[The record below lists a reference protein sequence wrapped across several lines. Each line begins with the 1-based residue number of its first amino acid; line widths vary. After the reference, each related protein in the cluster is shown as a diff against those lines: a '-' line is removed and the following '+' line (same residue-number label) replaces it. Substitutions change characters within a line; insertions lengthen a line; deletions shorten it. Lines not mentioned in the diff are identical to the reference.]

1 MDNIS
6 RMKSNGNSQKIFTF
20 SIGVLICATLFFI
33 VSTFIFL
40 RDAERDAKY
49 LEMASDMRV
58 LLHQISTSSRA
69 ATAGD
74 ASAFATLKK
83 ANERFGQTYRI
94 LQTGDRQLP
103 GVGAMMQSELQ
114 ALGAVWRGIK
124 NNAETIVNNRD
135 RILFLH
141 DVAKTLNESIPEL
154 QREYNRV
161 VEVLLDR
168 NASNEQIVY
177 AQKQLLLAERIARN
191 VDKMLSGGEATSQ
204 AADQFNLDASIFGGV
219 LTGMLE
225 GDKQLGLDKVKDE
238 KARASLERID
248 TLFDFVSGSVDD
260 IFKASPDLLG
270 AKNAADGILNN
281 APKILEKTND
291 VVEGL
296 QNLSQRRT
304 LGADT
309 AFFSGALI
317 IIILG
322 VIGAQLYRNTVSR
335 LAEEKNANER
345 NQVAI
350 ERLLNEIGNLADG
363 DLTAEATVSEEF
375 TGAIADSINY
385 TIEQLRDII
394 SSINDTTVMVDS
406 AAKETQT
413 KALTLAEASESQ
425 ANEIASA
432 SGAVKEMA
440 GTMDKMSVDASESA
454 TVAKSSVQIAK
465 SGANVVQNTIH
476 GMDTIREQIQDTSK
490 RVKRLGES
498 SQEIGD
504 IVSLINDIA
513 DQTNILALNASIQA
527 SMAGEAGRG
536 FAVVAD
542 EVQRLAERS
551 SAATRQIEALVKT
564 IQSDT
569 NEAAASMEQTTA
581 EVVNGAGLAHD
592 AGVAL
597 EEIEKVSLNL
607 SELIES
613 ISSSASAQA
622 NTAGNIS
629 LTMNTVKDIT
639 SQTAAGTTD
648 AADKVGNLSL
658 MTKELR
664 GSVAGFKL
672 PGAEKD
678 YPIVSETEDDR
689 MQDDD
694 LQVAAN

>member
-1 MDNIS
+1 MDNIRRLKSSSHS
-6 RMKSNGNSQKIFTF
+6 RKIFTL
-20 SIGVLICATLFFI
+20 SIAVLVCATLFFI

-40 RDAERDAKY
+40 RDADRDAKY

-74 ASAFATLKK
+74 SSAFSTLQKATD
-83 ANERFGQTYRI
+83 RFDRSYRI
-94 LQTGDRQLP
+94 LQTGDSQLP
-103 GVGAMMQSELQ
+103 GVGMMMKAELQ
-114 ALGAVWRGIK
+114 ALGGIWLSVK
-124 NNAETIVNNRD
+124 NNSETIVNNRD

-219 LTGMLE
+219 LAGMLE
-225 GDKQLGLDKVKDE
+225 GDKQLGLERIKDA
-238 KARASLERID
+238 KARVSLERIN

-260 IFKASPDLLG
+260 IFEASPDLLS

-281 APKILEKTND
+281 SPKILDSTNS
-291 VVEGL
+291 VVEGIGSL
-296 QNLSQRRT
+296 DQRRT
-304 LGADT
+304 VGADT
-309 AFFSGALI
+309 AFYSGAVILI
-317 IIILG
+317 ILA
-322 VIGAQLYRNTVSR
+322 VIGTQLYRNTVVR
-335 LAEEKNANER
+335 LAQEKNANER
-345 NQVAI
+345 NQIAI

-363 DLTAEATVSEEF
+363 DLTAEATVSEDF

-394 SSINDTTVMVDS
+394 SSINDTTVKVDS

-425 ANEIASA
+425 ASEIASA

-569 NEAAASMEQTTA
+569 NEAAASMEQTTT

-613 ISSSASAQA
+613 ISSSARTQA
-622 NTAGNIS
+622 DTAGNIS

-672 PGAEKD
+672 PGIEID
-678 YPIVSETEDDR
+678 YPTVSASDDN
-689 MQDDD
+689 DDYFEKA
-694 LQVAAN
+694 VS

>member
-1 MDNIS
+1 MDNLRRFKSSGHS
-6 RMKSNGNSQKIFTF
+6 RKIFTL
-20 SIGVLICATLFFI
+20 SIALLVCATLFFI
-33 VSTFIFL
+33 ASTFIFL
-40 RDAERDAKY
+40 RDADRDAKY

-74 ASAFATLKK
+74 ASAFSTLKK
-83 ANERFGQTYRI
+83 ATDRFDRSYRV
-94 LQTGDRQLP
+94 LQTGDSQLP
-103 GVGAMMQSELQ
+103 GVGMMMKAELEE
-114 ALGAVWRGIK
+114 LGGIWRSVK

-225 GDKQLGLDKVKDE
+225 GDKQLGLERIKDA
-238 KARASLERID
+238 KARVSLERIN
-248 TLFDFVSGSVDD
+248 TLFEFVSGSVDD
-260 IFKASPDLLG
+260 IFEASPDLLS

-281 APKILEKTND
+281 SPKILDRTNS
-291 VVEGL
+291 VVEGIGS
-296 QNLSQRRT
+296 LSQRRT
-304 LGADT
+304 VGADT

-317 IIILG
+317 LIILA
-322 VIGAQLYRNTVSR
+322 VIGMQLYRTTVVR

-345 NQVAI
+345 NQIAI

-363 DLTAEATVSEEF
+363 DLTAEATVSEDF

-394 SSINDTTVMVDS
+394 SSINDTTVKVDS

-425 ANEIASA
+425 ASEIASA

-613 ISSSASAQA
+613 ISSSARTQA
-622 NTAGNIS
+622 DTAGNIS

-672 PGAEKD
+672 PGVEIEYPTVSTSDDNDDYFEKA
-678 YPIVSETEDDR
+678 VS
-689 MQDDD
+689 
-694 LQVAAN
+694 

>member
-1 MDNIS
+1 MENITPIKNSGHS
-6 RMKSNGNSQKIFTF
+6 RNAFTF
-20 SIGVLICATLFFI
+20 SIGLLICATVFFML
-33 VSTFIFL
+33 STFIFL
-40 RDAERDAKY
+40 RDADRDAKY
-49 LEMASDMRV
+49 LELSGDMRV
-58 LLHQISTSSRA
+58 LLHQISTSSRE
-69 ATAGD
+69 ATDGKP
-74 ASAFATLKK
+74 SAFVALKK
-83 ANERFGQTYRI
+83 ASDRFDQTYQT
-94 LQTGDRQLP
+94 LLTGDGELP
-103 GVGAMMQSELQ
+103 GVGVMMSNELQ
-114 ALGAVWRGIK
+114 ELGGVWAPVK
-124 NNAETIVNNRD
+124 TNSETIVANRD

-154 QREYNRV
+154 QREYNFV
-161 VEVLLDR
+161 VEVLLDSR
-168 NASNEQIVY
+168 ASNEQIVY

-219 LTGMLE
+219 LNGMLR
-225 GDKQLGLDKVKDE
+225 GDKKLGLDRVTDQ
-238 KARASLERID
+238 KARASLQRID
-248 TLFDFVSGSVDD
+248 KLFNFVSGSVDD
-260 IFKASPDLLG
+260 IFKASPDLLS
-270 AKNAADGILNN
+270 ARNAADGILNDS
-281 APKILEKTND
+281 PKILGQTNL
-291 VVEGL
+291 VAEGL
-296 QNLSQRRT
+296 RDLSNRRT
-304 LGADT
+304 IGSDT
-309 AFFSGALI
+309 AFISGALI
-317 IIILG
+317 LIILA
-322 VIGAQLYRNTVSR
+322 VIGVQLYRNTVSR
-335 LAEEKNANER
+335 LAEEKEANER

-385 TIEQLRDII
+385 TIEQLREII

-406 AAKETQT
+406 AAKDTQT

-440 GTMDKMSVDASESA
+440 GTMDQMSTDASESA

-465 SGANVVQNTIH
+465 SGAQVVQNTIH

-490 RVKRLGES
+490 RIKRLGES

-551 SAATRQIEALVKT
+551 SAATKQIEALVKT

-597 EEIEKVSLNL
+597 EEIEKVSQNL

-613 ISSSASAQA
+613 ISCSARAQA
-622 NTAGNIS
+622 DTAGNIS

-639 SQTAAGTTD
+639 SQTAQGTTD
-648 AADKVGNLSL
+648 AADKVGNLSK
-658 MTKELR
+658 MTVELR
-664 GSVAGFKL
+664 SSVAGFKL
-672 PGAEKD
+672 PGSLQTPVLNADDNKC
-678 YPIVSETEDDR
+678 VSKC
-689 MQDDD
+689 
-694 LQVAAN
+694 

>member
-1 MDNIS
+1 MDNIRRLKSSSHS
-6 RMKSNGNSQKIFTF
+6 RKIFTL
-20 SIGVLICATLFFI
+20 SIAVLVCATLFFI

-40 RDAERDAKY
+40 RDADRDAKY

-74 ASAFATLKK
+74 SSAFSTLQKATD
-83 ANERFGQTYRI
+83 RFDRSYRI
-94 LQTGDRQLP
+94 LQTGDSQLP
-103 GVGAMMQSELQ
+103 GVGMMMKAELQ
-114 ALGAVWRGIK
+114 ALGGIWLSVK
-124 NNAETIVNNRD
+124 NNSETIVNNRD

-225 GDKQLGLDKVKDE
+225 GDKQLGLERIKDA
-238 KARASLERID
+238 KARVSLERIN

-260 IFKASPDLLG
+260 IFEASPDLLS

-281 APKILEKTND
+281 SPKILDSTNS
-291 VVEGL
+291 VVEGIGSL
-296 QNLSQRRT
+296 DQRRT
-304 LGADT
+304 VGADT
-309 AFFSGALI
+309 AFYSGAVILI
-317 IIILG
+317 ILA
-322 VIGAQLYRNTVSR
+322 VIGTQLYRNTVVR
-335 LAEEKNANER
+335 LAQEKNANER
-345 NQVAI
+345 NQIAI

-363 DLTAEATVSEEF
+363 DLTAEATVSEDF
-375 TGAIADSINY
+375 SGAIADSINY

-394 SSINDTTVMVDS
+394 SSINDTTVKVDS

-425 ANEIASA
+425 ASEIASA

-569 NEAAASMEQTTA
+569 NEAAASMEQTTT

-613 ISSSASAQA
+613 ISSSARTQA
-622 NTAGNIS
+622 DTAGNIS

-672 PGAEKD
+672 PGIEID
-678 YPIVSETEDDR
+678 YPTVSASDDN
-689 MQDDD
+689 DDYFEKA
-694 LQVAAN
+694 VS

>member
-6 RMKSNGNSQKIFTF
+6 RMKDSGNSRRIFTL
-20 SIGVLICATLFFI
+20 SIAVLICATLFFI
-33 VSTFIFL
+33 MSTFIFL
-40 RDAERDAKY
+40 RDADRDAKY

-83 ANERFGQTYRI
+83 ASERFEQTNGV
-94 LQTGDRQLP
+94 LQTGNSKLP
-103 GVGAMMQSELQ
+103 GVGEMMREELQ
-114 ALGAVWRGIK
+114 ALGTIWRGVK
-124 NNAETIVNNRD
+124 SNAETIVNNRD

-191 VDKMLSGGEATSQ
+191 VDKMLSGGEATSL

-225 GDKQLGLDKVKDE
+225 GDKQLGLERVKDE
-238 KARASLERID
+238 KARASLERIN

-281 APKILEKTND
+281 SPIILDKTNR

-317 IIILG
+317 LIILA
-322 VIGAQLYRNTVSR
+322 VIGTQLYRTTVSR

-345 NQVAI
+345 NQIAI

-672 PGAEKD
+672 PGAEQE
-678 YPIVSETEDDR
+678 YPLVSEVKGDSVQT
-689 MQDDD
+689 
-694 LQVAAN
+694 AAS

>member
-1 MDNIS
+1 MDNIRRLKGSGHS
-6 RMKSNGNSQKIFTF
+6 RKIFTL
-20 SIGVLICATLFFI
+20 SIAVLICATLFFI

-40 RDAERDAKY
+40 RDADRDAKY

-69 ATAGD
+69 ATAGES
-74 ASAFATLKK
+74 SAFSTLNEAT
-83 ANERFGQTYRI
+83 ERFDRSYRI

-103 GVGAMMQSELQ
+103 GVGMMMKEELKD
-114 ALGAVWRGIK
+114 LGSIWRAVK
-124 NNAETIVNNRD
+124 TNSETIVNNRD
-135 RILFLH
+135 TILFLH

-219 LTGMLE
+219 LMGMLE
-225 GDKQLGLDKVKDE
+225 GDKQLGLERIKDA
-238 KARASLERID
+238 KARASLERIN

-281 APKILEKTND
+281 SPKILDKTNS
-291 VVEGL
+291 VVEGIGSL
-296 QNLSQRRT
+296 DQRRT
-304 LGADT
+304 VGADT
-309 AFFSGALI
+309 AFFSGAVILI
-317 IIILG
+317 ILA
-322 VIGAQLYRNTVSR
+322 VIGTQLYRNTVVR

-345 NQVAI
+345 NQIAI

-363 DLTAEATVSEEF
+363 DLTAEATVSEDF

-394 SSINDTTVMVDS
+394 SSINDTTVKVDS
-406 AAKETQT
+406 AAKATQT

-425 ANEIASA
+425 ASEIASA

-613 ISSSASAQA
+613 ISSSARTQA
-622 NTAGNIS
+622 DTAGNIS

-672 PGAEKD
+672 PGVELD
-678 YPIVSETEDDR
+678 YPTVSVTDDN
-689 MQDDD
+689 DDYFEK
-694 LQVAAN
+694 AAS